1 MNRVEKHLAGGR
13 TAPDPTQA
21 EEVEVASALDKL
33 IALQE
38 ARERKSCPGCGSG
51 NCRGGCR
58 SGRPRGNRSMNPA
71 RVSALAETEG
81 EVRLRGVSRGDPSGV
96 WGLLKER
103 DAARALQS
111 FKGKLPARYERLL
124 EQYYKNLSR
133 APGE

>member
-1 MNRVEKHLAGGR
+1 
-13 TAPDPTQA
+13 
-21 EEVEVASALDKL
+21 
-33 IALQE
+33 
-38 ARERKSCPGCGSG
+38 
-51 NCRGGCR
+51 
-58 SGRPRGNRSMNPA
+58 MNPA